1 MKIDKKLVTKTDY
14 VLQLDDNE
22 AYALFHWLDKSVCS
36 LPTQQREAVKAIRDE
51 LSKDFY

>member
-1 MKIDKKLVTKTDY
+1 MKIDKKLVTKTNY
-14 VLQLDDNE
+14 VLELDSNE

-36 LPTQQREAVKAIRDE
+36 TETYRREVVKAIRDE